1 MGAAL
6 EDVAAFQYCARG
18 HVAKS
23 PDLARE
29 FAARLEIRAELLER
43 WAFLLLMC
51 HACGRGQKRGV
62 SRGEFWC
69 DAGRTRWLLGAEE
82 GGSWVVAA
90 KKPAAA
96 REQNAQW
103 LTSVKIVLSARWLA
117 KNALWIQW
125 VAANC
130 GKKRPV
136 AAVKKRP
143 VAAETKH
150 TEPPCV
156 FRAQSS

>member
-1 MGAAL
+1 M
-6 EDVAAFQYCARG
+6 
-18 HVAKS
+18 
-23 PDLARE
+23 
-29 FAARLEIRAELLER
+29 
-43 WAFLLLMC
+43 
-51 HACGRGQKRGV
+51 
-62 SRGEFWC
+62 
-69 DAGRTRWLLGAEE
+69 
-82 GGSWVVAA
+82 AA
-90 KKPAAA
+90 KQPAAA

-103 LTSVKIVLSARWLA
+103 LASVKIVLSARWLA